1 VRGFRVAIPE
11 KGPTSHR
18 TRQPATRKGDACS
31 RRHDDVEGF
40 STWPSGS
47 IRRGGPRCSGG
58 AVARGETDQR
68 LLRDLVDLAIE
79 GNEDDAA
86 LPKYREALRAGRR
99 VKIANYPVTFLS
111 FDGVDADLVY
121 QIEEVFRYAD

>member
-1 VRGFRVAIPE
+1 MFKKARRRRRILDLAQRLDPPRRAALFR
-11 KGPTSHR
+11 
-18 TRQPATRKGDACS
+18 
-31 RRHDDVEGF
+31 
-40 STWPSGS
+40 
-47 IRRGGPRCSGG
+47 G